1 MTGRMAHWARWS
13 GGAALALLLVS
24 CAKDQ
29 EVGRPPEAGQVLALS
44 ESAGA
49 AALDKKFAMQKGDV
63 SYAEDGTVRG
73 GKRSQFEGKRNVAF
87 GGDWGGQSY
96 GKKQYGTSAWGGSR
110 ERATKE
116 FDKGEEG
123 KFRFASLFG
132 GRKSAQSG
140 QRSTYDGKNRAK
152 ETVKTGAAYEVSRP
166 SIARPEDAKA
176 AWRRSVYPQPRIETL
191 ADVQR
196 MNVEETRRLLGRDD

>member
-1 MTGRMAHWARWS
+1 MAAT
-13 GGAALALLLVS
+13 LLMAS
-24 CAKDQ
+24 CSKDK
-29 EVGRPPEAGQVLALS
+29 ELGRPPEEGQVLALS

-73 GKRSQFEGKRNVAF
+73 GKRSQYEGKRNVAF
-87 GGDWGGQSY
+87 GGEWGAQSY
-96 GKKQYGTSAWGGSR
+96 GRSEYEKTAWGGSR
-110 ERATKE
+110 EREKKS

-123 KFRFASLFG
+123 RFRFASLFG
-132 GRKSAQSG
+132 GKKSAQAG
-140 QRSTYDGKNRAK
+140 QKSSYDGRAREK
-152 ETVKTGAAYEVSRP
+152 ETVKTGGAYEGSRT
-166 SIARPEDAKA
+166 SIARPQDAKA

-196 MNVEETRRLLGRDD
+196 MNVEETRSLLGRDD